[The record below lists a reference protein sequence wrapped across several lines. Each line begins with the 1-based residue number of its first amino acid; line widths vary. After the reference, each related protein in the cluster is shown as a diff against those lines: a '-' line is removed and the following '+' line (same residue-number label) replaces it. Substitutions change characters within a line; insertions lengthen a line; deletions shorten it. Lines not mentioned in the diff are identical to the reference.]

1 MTWIKSI
8 LPEAA
13 EGRLK
18 KIYDRVKGPASTGGK
33 VDNILMAHSLRP
45 HGLEGHMALYKAVLH
60 HSANQLDVWLL
71 EAIGTHVSHL
81 NDCRYCVEHHFTGLK
96 RLLGDDARATPEKI
110 EEMRKALTG
119 GNLAAAFEGPAL
131 AALEYAAKLT
141 QGPAAISEA
150 DIAALR
156 AAGLEDGEILEINQV
171 TAYFAYANRT
181 VLGLGVGLEGDAL
194 GLSPSDSGDSTD
206 PDCWGHS

>member
-18 KIYDRVKGPASTGGK
+18 TIYDRVKSPARPDGTGGR

-60 HSANQLDVWLL
+60 HSANRLELWLL

-81 NDCRYCVEHHFTGLK
+81 NECRYCVEHHFTGLK
-96 RLLGDDARATPEKI
+96 RLLGDDERA
-110 EEMRKALTG
+110 EEMRMALTG
-119 GNLAAAFEGPAL
+119 GDLGAVFEGPAL

-141 QGPAAISEA
+141 QAPAVVSEG
-150 DIAALR
+150 DIEALR

-181 VLGLGVGLEGDAL
+181 VLGLGVGLEGDEL
-194 GLSPSDSGDSTD
+194 GLSPSESDDSTD
-206 PDCWGHS
+206 PGSWGHS